1 MDISKELKPTKG
13 DIAHITAKNAIAS
26 IPVLGNLLSEAFS
39 LLVTQPAE
47 KRKENILIMI
57 DQRLQQLEGNSFD
70 MGSLANNELFLSSVL
85 QATQIAMRTHQQDK
99 LAALLNIVT
108 NVATDTSIDDS
119 IVQMYLNIID
129 TFNEWHL
136 RVLLLLNN
144 PRKYYVDK
152 GIPTHNIV
160 TGSPMLVLYT
170 IYPELKSRESF
181 TKQILND
188 LFQRDMI
195 STDPFNMVAVINVD
209 RMLSSRTTETG
220 KHFIEF
226 ISQR

>member
-1 MDISKELKPTKG
+1 MDVSKELKSTKG
-13 DIAHITAKNAIAS
+13 DIAHIVTKSAIAS
-26 IPVLGNLLSEAFS
+26 IPTLGNFLSEAFS

-57 DQRLQQLEGNSFD
+57 DQRLQQLEENSFD
-70 MGSLANNELFLSSVL
+70 MESLANNELFLSSVL

-99 LAALLNIVT
+99 IAALLNIVT

-144 PRKYYVDK
+144 PRKHYVDK
-152 GIPTHNIV
+152 GISTDN
-160 TGSPMLVLYT
+160 TLNGSPMLVLYT
-170 IYPELKSRESF
+170 IYPELNSKKAF

-195 STDPFNMVAVINVD
+195 STDPFNMVAIVNVD
-209 RMLSSRTTETG
+209 QMLTSRTTETG
-220 KHFIEF
+220 KHFIDF